1 MTARLPVPRAALLV
15 RLTLPAAAT
24 TRLPLWV
31 LTPRSVRAPV
41 VFLRRL
47 RAAPPVKLPVKS
59 KPPGPVRLRTR
70 VAAVTALSAVMRRTP
85 EPVLAKVFSS
95 ELVIA
100 VLAAIAVV
108 MLVLRV
114 MVPLAALTAVT

>member
-1 MTARLPVPRAALLV
+1 M
-15 RLTLPAAAT
+15 
-24 TRLPLWV
+24 
-31 LTPRSVRAPV
+31 
-41 VFLRRL
+41 
-47 RAAPPVKLPVKS
+47 
-59 KPPGPVRLRTR
+59 
-70 VAAVTALSAVMRRTP
+70 AAVTALSAVMRRTP